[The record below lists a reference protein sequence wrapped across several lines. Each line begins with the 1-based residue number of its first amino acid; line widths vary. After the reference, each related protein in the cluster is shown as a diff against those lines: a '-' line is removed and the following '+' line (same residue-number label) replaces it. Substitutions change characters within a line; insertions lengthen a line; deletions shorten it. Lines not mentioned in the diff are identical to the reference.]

1 MTLSEQAAVHMTL
14 SEQAAAHMTLSEQA
28 AAHMILLEQTVVH
41 MPRRNGRLCTI
52 LLHRAIGTD
61 FI

>member
-1 MTLSEQAAVHMTL
+1 MTLSEQAVVHMTLSEQAAVHM
-14 SEQAAAHMTLSEQA
+14 
-28 AAHMILLEQTVVH
+28 
-41 MPRRNGRLCTI
+41 PYRNGQSCTI

>member
-1 MTLSEQAAVHMTL
+1 MTLSEQAAVHMIML
-14 SEQAAAHMTLSEQA
+14 EQVVVHMTLSEQV

-41 MPRRNGRLCTI
+41 MPCRNRQLCTP
-52 LLHRAIGTD
+52 LLHRVVGTD

>member
-1 MTLSEQAAVHMTL
+1 MTLSDQAAVHMTL
-14 SEQAAAHMTLSEQA
+14 SEQVVVHMTLSEQA

-41 MPRRNGRLCTI
+41 MPRRNRQLCTP
-52 LLHRAIGTD
+52 LLHRVVGTD